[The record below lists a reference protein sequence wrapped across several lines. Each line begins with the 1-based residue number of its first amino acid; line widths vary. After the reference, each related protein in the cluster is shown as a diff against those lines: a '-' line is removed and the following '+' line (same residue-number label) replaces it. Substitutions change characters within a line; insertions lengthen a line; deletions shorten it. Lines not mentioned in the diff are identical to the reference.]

1 MSGPQRIVVVGGG
14 YVGMYTALRL
24 QRKLRA
30 GEATITVVDPQ
41 PNMTYQPFLP
51 EAAAGSIEP
60 RHVVVPLRKVL
71 RKCTVLTGRV
81 AAVDAAR
88 KIVTV
93 LPVEGVPTEL
103 AYDHLV
109 LAPGAVARTLPVP
122 GLAECGIGFG
132 SVGEAIHLRNHVLS
146 RLDVAST
153 TEDEVLRRRAL
164 TFVVVG
170 AGYAGIEVFGELEDM
185 ARAALRHH
193 PRLSGKDM
201 RWVLVEAADR
211 VLPEVS
217 PSMAEYTVR
226 RLRERGTEVRLGTR
240 VSAMDGGQVV
250 LTDGEEFAADTVVW
264 TAGVKANPLAAR
276 SGLPVDS
283 RGRLLCTPALEVIGE
298 DGVWSAGDCAAVPD
312 LSASGLSVCA
322 PSAQHAVR
330 QAKVLADNLRAAVR
344 GRPVREYRHKHVGS
358 VASLGLHKGVAEV
371 YGIRLRG
378 FLAWLLHR
386 LYHLSRVPTFNRKV
400 RVLGD
405 WVLTFFCGREVVS
418 LGQVEH
424 PRRDWAAIVAEVE
437 SNPQITVTKP
447 FSGEDRKV

>member
-81 AAVDAAR
+81 TAVDAER

-93 LPVEGVPTEL
+93 LPVEGVPAEL

-109 LAPGAVARTLPVP
+109 VAPGAVARTLPVP

-193 PRLSGKDM
+193 PGCPKRTCGGCWWKQPIGCCRKSRPAWPSTPCGGCANAAPRCGWAPGCPQWTVGRWCSPTASSSPRTRWSG
-201 RWVLVEAADR
+201 
-211 VLPEVS
+211 P
-217 PSMAEYTVR
+217 
-226 RLRERGTEVRLGTR
+226 RG
-240 VSAMDGGQVV
+240 
-250 LTDGEEFAADTVVW
+250 
-264 TAGVKANPLAAR
+264 
-276 SGLPVDS
+276 
-283 RGRLLCTPALEVIGE
+283 
-298 DGVWSAGDCAAVPD
+298 
-312 LSASGLSVCA
+312 
-322 PSAQHAVR
+322 
-330 QAKVLADNLRAAVR
+330 
-344 GRPVREYRHKHVGS
+344 
-358 VASLGLHKGVAEV
+358 
-371 YGIRLRG
+371 
-378 FLAWLLHR
+378 
-386 LYHLSRVPTFNRKV
+386 
-400 RVLGD
+400 
-405 WVLTFFCGREVVS
+405 
-418 LGQVEH
+418 
-424 PRRDWAAIVAEVE
+424 
-437 SNPQITVTKP
+437 
-447 FSGEDRKV
+447 